1 MSLRASRL
9 GRPGV
14 IEQPVVPTPA
24 VAGSAE
30 AIARGVE
37 RRQDDLPAPTHH
49 ERPDH

>member
-1 MSLRASRL
+1 MSLRASRI

-14 IEQPVVPTPA
+14 IEQPVARTPA

-37 RRQDDLPAPTHH
+37 RRQDDVPVPPNH
-49 ERPDH
+49 ERPTA